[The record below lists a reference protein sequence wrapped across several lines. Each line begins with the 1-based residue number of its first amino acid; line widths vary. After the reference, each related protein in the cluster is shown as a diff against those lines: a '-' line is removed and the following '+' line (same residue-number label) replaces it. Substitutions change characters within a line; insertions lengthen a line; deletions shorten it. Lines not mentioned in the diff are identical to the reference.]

1 MPYEADS
8 VPLDGHPMLESFGL
22 PGMVTPEPGGD
33 PFLHPRVHT
42 SVDRSRATTPA
53 LVRPAHS
60 ITPVS
65 ASLLTPMRAS
75 AARAAPP
82 TLRHLREA
90 AWTAKLGASMDGG
103 DDSADGIRP
112 PDFVPDVHVSQIG

>member
-42 SVDRSRATTPA
+42 SVDGDTHFPEVDWSQWQ
-53 LVRPAHS
+53 L
-60 ITPVS
+60 VS
-65 ASLLTPMRAS
+65 AE
-75 AARAAPP
+75 
-82 TLRHLREA
+82 RH
-90 AWTAKLGASMDGG
+90 TADEKNDHNYTFESYQK
-103 DDSADGIRP
+103 
-112 PDFVPDVHVSQIG
+112 VSG